1 MYHLFSFHTRV
12 ETMFLHLIILRVFLY
27 GTFYISSMIFL
38 LTACGI
44 YFFLHS
50 FLANESVKQKLAKGF
65 RLSANG
71 YRKGYN
77 LFNALSLGL
86 LVLLLYKTESPL
98 LYPRGWGVTV
108 AGAIVAFAGSVIMFL
123 SVKNYDLPSFFGF
136 RSETRMPLQIKGLN
150 KYMRHPLYSGTIV
163 LVLGFC
169 IALPYIK
176 DWLFLALMIVYIFI
190 GMQYEERKL
199 LMWFG
204 DDYKNYQQKVK
215 RLIPGVL

>member
-1 MYHLFSFHTRV
+1 MYHLFSFNTRV
-12 ETMFLHLIILRVFLY
+12 ETMFLHLIILLVFLY
-27 GTFYISSMIFL
+27 GTFYISSMVIL

-50 FLANESVKQKLAKGF
+50 FLANEAIKQRLAKGF

-77 LFNALSLGL
+77 LFNAMALVL
-86 LVLLLYKTESPL
+86 LVFLLYKTESPL
-98 LYPRGWGVTV
+98 LYPRGTGVTI
-108 AGAIVAFAGSVIMFL
+108 AGALVAFAGSIIMFL

-136 RSETRMPLQIKGLN
+136 RSETRMPLRIIGLN
-150 KYMRHPLYSGTIV
+150 KYVRHPLYSGTI
-163 LVLGFC
+163 LLALGFC
-169 IALPYIK
+169 IALPFLK
-176 DWLFLALMIVYIFI
+176 NWLFLVLMIIYILI

-199 LMWFG
+199 ILWFG
-204 DDYKNYQQKVK
+204 DEYKNYQKKVK